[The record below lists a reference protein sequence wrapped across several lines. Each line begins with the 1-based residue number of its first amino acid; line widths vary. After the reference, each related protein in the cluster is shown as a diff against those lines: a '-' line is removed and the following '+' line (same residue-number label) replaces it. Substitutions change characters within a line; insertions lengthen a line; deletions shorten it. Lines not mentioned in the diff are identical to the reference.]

1 MIALVTGASGFVG
14 RHLVAALHAN
24 GWQVVGAGRSGLPT
38 GFPAAVEIMRGDI
51 LDDRFLR
58 EVLASQHFDAIFHL
72 AGLNA
77 SATAMELYRAN
88 VLGTAALLDAARW
101 LGRPELKIVLL
112 GSSAQYGAASDNPIT
127 EESIA
132 DPVTIYGV
140 SKACCDMMGR
150 ALFKETGQS
159 VFRARAFNV
168 VGPGQNTAFLQ
179 GRVVE
184 QITEAEGGRLPPVV
198 TTGDLSAYR
207 DFIDVRDVAAGLIAI
222 AKSGNAG
229 EAYNLCSGR
238 AVQTSSLVG
247 SLVRLSRIPLS
258 VETGG
263 RKAAGVDV
271 PYQRGSFKK
280 LRCHTGWFP
289 GIALERSLA
298 DALDQRRYEFS
309 SQNVAVY
316 AGAVRP

>member
-1 MIALVTGASGFVG
+1 VIALVIGAGGFVG
-14 RHLVAALHAN
+14 RHLVAALHAD
-24 GWQVVGAGRSGLPT
+24 GWQVVGAGRSGLAT
-38 GFPAAVEIMRGDI
+38 GLPAAVEMMRGDI
-51 LDDRFLR
+51 RDDLFLR
-58 EVLASQHFDAIFHL
+58 EVFASQHFDAIFHL
-72 AGLNA
+72 AGLDA

-88 VLGTAALLDAARW
+88 VLGTAALLGAVRG

-112 GSSAQYGAASDNPIT
+112 GSSAQYGAARDNPIT
-127 EESIA
+127 EESVA
-132 DPVTIYGV
+132 DPVTSYGV

-150 ALFKETGQS
+150 ALFKETGQN

-168 VGPGQNTAFLQ
+168 VGPGQSAAFLQ
-179 GRVVE
+179 GRIVK
-184 QITEAEGGRLPPVV
+184 QITEAEEGRLPPVV

-229 EAYNLCSGR
+229 EAYNLCSGQ

-247 SLVRLSRIPLS
+247 FLVGLSRIRLC

-263 RKAAGVDV
+263 RKTAGVDV
-271 PYQRGSFKK
+271 PYQRGSFEK
-280 LRCHTGWFP
+280 LRCHTGWSP
-289 GIALERSLA
+289 RIALERSLA
-298 DALDQRRYEFS
+298 DALDQRRHEFS
-309 SQNVAVY
+309 SQNVAFS